1 MISRNASLLRAV
13 REFAFRSS
21 YGSEPGYAEVKAA
34 GAAAVQLFLQEYPSA
49 RSWKQ
54 RASFVYHSIPHA
66 RTCRAAVALASL
78 ALSDRSRH
86 VKYRACMLLACAQD
100 PTTLDLLRE
109 QPGRSKTQKHKGISE
124 RPSMRSRMATTT
136 SLSTASILEWLRSGF
151 HRMTPKATLKNHRF

>member
-1 MISRNASLLRAV
+1 MGPSH
-13 REFAFRSS
+13 
-21 YGSEPGYAEVKAA
+21 AEVKEA

-109 QPGRSKTQKHKGISE
+109 HAMSEQHPETQGHIRAAIDAIENGNHNFFVDREHSG
-124 RPSMRSRMATTT
+124 MVT
-136 SLSTASILEWLRSGF
+136 LRFSSND
-151 HRMTPKATLKNHRF
+151 T